1 VRSTKQWVHNS
12 RKLLVLAVAL
22 GMALPAWAQF
32 MTSAPAPPTNVLP
45 PYLKHVGIEQHLNGQ
60 LPLNLEFQDETGKTV
75 KLSDYFGKKPVVMA
89 LVYYTCPVLCDQ
101 VMAGMASSLKVLSFD
116 MGKDY
121 QVLTVSFNPK
131 ETPQQA
137 AAKKAE
143 FVQRY
148 GRPGAAAGW
157 HALVGQQPA
166 IDALTK
172 AAGFEYEYD
181 PHTGQYAHAA
191 AIMLVTPEG
200 KISQYYYG
208 VEYPPNDLRLGLVQA
223 SHNQIGNFV
232 DQVLLYCCTY
242 NPDTGRYGAIISHVL
257 QVAGALTILVL
268 GSFMLILFRLGS
280 RSKHPGTLQAK

>member
-1 VRSTKQWVHNS
+1 M
-12 RKLLVLAVAL
+12 L
-22 GMALPAWAQF
+22 GMTLPAWGQF

-60 LPLNLEFQDETGKTV
+60 LPLNLEFRDETGKTV
-75 KLSDYFGKKPVVMA
+75 KLGDYFGKKPVVMA

-101 VMAGMASSLKVLSFD
+101 VMEGMESALKVLSFN
-116 MGKDY
+116 MGQDY

-131 ETPQQA
+131 ETPQDA
-137 AAKKAE
+137 AKKKAE
-143 FVQRY
+143 FVGRY

-157 HALVGQQPA
+157 HALVGDQPS
-166 IDALTK
+166 ITALTQ
-172 AAGFEYEYD
+172 AAGFEYEID

-223 SHNQIGNFV
+223 SNNQIGTFF
-232 DQVLLYCCTY
+232 DQVLLYCCSY
-242 NPDTGRYGAIISHVL
+242 NPDTGRYGAIISRVL
-257 QVAGALTILVL
+257 QIAGALTIVVL
-268 GSFMLILFRLGS
+268 GLFMLIMFRMGS
-280 RSKHPGTLQAK
+280 RTKQQSA